1 MSLKKYIFVMSG
13 CLTFVLLVFL
23 LLSLKGFPA
32 SKVLKVGSELLSKL
46 GFDSASFSVNR
57 SCAVGHLG
65 SQRLILSLEDDF
77 NLGWLYFRVFNL
89 HSPFLRGFSFSNYDD
104 LKVVHDS
111 LPCGLGGVHIS
122 ASVIYS
128 DIDFEKLR
136 ARISKDFSVTV
147 NLDGRDKILK
157 PVVSYDMPVPGG
169 INHNLITTINK
180 ECCSK
185 FQDSIRGDF
194 VFGPRLDDFD
204 IVNIDSLNDPLAE
217 FADSLYTP
225 VFVQKHFGLERSN
238 IHQENN
244 LADSHNERVI
254 VNRTETSLSDEW
266 DKLSQRAT
274 ENVLSGVMVSHAY
287 ISGDIPLV
295 PLTFSNRIIGYQD
308 GNKNVFTV
316 SDSLDMPDIYHPWRD
331 ATQVT
336 TDFALWVNFYSSF
349 EFVQRFADPNVG
361 SSHVAKILD
370 VKARLKLIELN

>member
-1 MSLKKYIFVMSG
+1 MSLRKYICVMSG

-32 SKVLKVGSELLSKL
+32 SKVLKVGSELRSKL
-46 GFDSASFSVNR
+46 GFDSASFSINR
-57 SCAVGHLG
+57 SCAVGDLG

-89 HSPFLRGFSFSNYDD
+89 YSSFLRGFSFSNYDD

-122 ASVIYS
+122 ASVLYS
-128 DIDFEKLR
+128 DTDFEKLR

-157 PVVSYDMPVPGG
+157 PIVSYDMPISGG
-169 INHNLITTINK
+169 INHNVITMINK

-185 FQDSIRGDF
+185 FQDAIRGDF
-194 VFGPRLDDFD
+194 VFGPTLDDFD
-204 IVNIDSLNDPLAE
+204 IVNMDSLNDPFAE
-217 FADSLYTP
+217 FADSLYKP
-225 VFVQKHFGLERSN
+225 VFVQKHFGLERSD
-238 IHQENN
+238 IHQKSD
-244 LADSHNERVI
+244 LADSHNNRVI
-254 VNRTETSLSDEW
+254 VTRTETSLSDEW

-274 ENVLSGVMVSHAY
+274 ENELNGVMVSHAY
-287 ISGDIPLV
+287 ILGDIPLV

-308 GNKNVFTV
+308 GNENVFTV
-316 SDSLDMPDIYHPWRD
+316 SDSLDMPASYYPWSD
-331 ATQVT
+331 TSQIT
-336 TDFALWVNFYSSF
+336 TDFVLWVNFYSSF
-349 EFVQRFADPNVG
+349 EFLQRFTDLNVG
-361 SSHVAKILD
+361 SSHVAKVLD